1 MRCPVCGRFLPGA
14 ASVLDALAERFAPC
28 QACRPSLLD
37 PRRPPDHHPEP
48 CVCGRRSL
56 DGVMAAVH
64 RVLVDEGALCPD
76 APLASVGSPLLS
88 PLAPLRRP
96 PHLPRRSLILQTLH
110 ATPAS
115 ARRLLDEVPELKGV
129 VADRRIVPGVDGRTH
144 DLLAGC
150 DVYSTV
156 RITPAGPLVL
166 YRQASSCHIEAPG
179 PRDPKVAATD
189 RALGRT
195 RPDVF
200 VDACAGVGTL
210 GLVAGLRR
218 VPTVVLNDR
227 WGPAAW
233 FAGLN
238 LEVNR
243 APLGIETVEH
253 LRSFAELRARPIR
266 EEPEVVAAGHGRQE
280 VLVTHGTLWAIPAL
294 LPPGLRLA
302 ALDPFDKE
310 PARLARILQKW
321 QNCAGGEVFIP

>member
-1 MRCPVCGRFLPGA
+1 MQCPVCGQELPQAGT
-14 ASVLDALAERFAPC
+14 VLDALVDRFAPC
-28 QACRPSLLD
+28 RICRPSLLD
-37 PRRPPDHHPEP
+37 PRRPPDHVPEP
-48 CVCGRRSL
+48 CTCGRRPL
-56 DGVMAAVH
+56 DGVMAAIH
-64 RVLVDEGALCPD
+64 QILADEGEIRPD
-76 APLASVGSPLLS
+76 APLAAVGTPLLS

-96 PHLPRRSLILQTLH
+96 PHLPERSLVLQTPH
-110 ATPAS
+110 APRSS
-115 ARRLLDEVPELKGV
+115 AQRLMDAVLELKGV
-129 VADRRIVPGVDGRTH
+129 VADRRLVPGEDGRTH

-150 DVYSTV
+150 DVYPTI

-179 PRDPKVAATD
+179 PVDPKVAATD
-189 RALGRT
+189 RALGRIL
-195 RPDVF
+195 PDVF

-210 GLVAGLRR
+210 GLVAGLRL

-243 APLGIETVEH
+243 ASLMIEKVAH
-253 LRSFAELRARPIR
+253 LRSFADLQARPIR
-266 EEPEVVAAGHGRQE
+266 DEPEVVAAAHGEQE
-280 VLVTHGTLWAIPAL
+280 ILVSHGTLWAIPPL

-302 ALDPFDKE
+302 ALDPFNKE
-310 PARLARILQKW
+310 PARLARIMAKW

>member
-1 MRCPVCGRFLPGA
+1 MRCPVCGQELPQAGT
-14 ASVLDALAERFAPC
+14 VLDALAERFAPC
-28 QACRPSLLD
+28 RACRPSLLD
-37 PRRPPDHHPEP
+37 PRRPPDHVPEP
-48 CVCGRRSL
+48 CSCGRRSL

-64 RVLVDEGALCPD
+64 WILVNEGDLRPD
-76 APLASVGSPLLS
+76 APLAAVGTPLLS

-96 PHLPRRSLILQTLH
+96 PHLPKRSLILQSPHT
-110 ATPAS
+110 TPGS
-115 ARRLLDEVPELKGV
+115 ARRLLEEVPELKGV
-129 VADRRIVPGVDGRTH
+129 VADRRLVPGVDGRTH

-150 DVYSTV
+150 DVYPTV
-156 RITPAGPLVL
+156 RFTPAGPLVL

-179 PRDPKVAATD
+179 PVDPKVATTD
-189 RALGRT
+189 RALGRVL
-195 RPDVF
+195 PDVF

-210 GLVAGLRR
+210 GLVAGLRL

-243 APLGIETVEH
+243 ASLMIDKVEH
-253 LRSFAELRARPIR
+253 LRPFAELLARPIR
-266 EEPEVVAAGHGRQE
+266 DEPIAVAAGHGEQE
-280 VLVTHGTLWAIPAL
+280 VLVSHGTLWAIPPL

-302 ALDPFDKE
+302 ALDPFNKE
-310 PARLARILQKW
+310 PTRLARIKAKW